1 MLALAAPMTVLFL
14 AAEVIAHLL
23 DRSKARRAR
32 LAGSDLAV
40 APSVENDRALRDLGE
55 GRGADGVTGTS

>member
-1 MLALAAPMTVLFL
+1 MTLLFL

-23 DRSKARRAR
+23 DRRKARRAR

-40 APSVENDRALRDLGE
+40 SASVENDRALRDLTDGTDRD
-55 GRGADGVTGTS
+55 GSAGAR